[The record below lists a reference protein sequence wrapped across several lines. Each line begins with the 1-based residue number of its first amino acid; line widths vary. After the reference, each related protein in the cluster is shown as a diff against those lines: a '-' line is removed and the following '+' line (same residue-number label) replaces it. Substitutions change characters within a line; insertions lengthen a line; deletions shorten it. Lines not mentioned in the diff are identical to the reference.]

1 MFRVVSCLAYDHNY
15 WFVLVAAIVCVAGSV
30 MTVRLFDR
38 ARQLEGFSRLS
49 WVLLSGMAGGTA
61 IWTTHFVAMLG
72 FDPPTGFAY
81 EPLLTLASLGLAMVF
96 TAAGLY
102 LAAAG
107 NGTALVEAG
116 GAVMGI
122 GISVMHYTGMAG
134 LDVAG
139 HIEWQPDLV
148 IASVVLGVIFGVLA
162 VHRYGRISNV
172 RAQMLGA
179 GLLVLAICSMHFT
192 AMGAATF
199 VPGPAETAPQYF
211 SSELLAISVMAI
223 LSVVAGLGLYV
234 IDARS
239 RRDVLEGFRHA
250 ALHDPLTGMPN
261 RAHLASHLSGVLSA
275 SAQSKVAVIVIDLD
289 RFKDVNDV
297 HGHRAGDALL
307 QAVAARL
314 TEAVRSGEFV
324 ARVGGDEFVAVKQGI
339 DDDQE
344 ALDFAH
350 RLNACVTVPVVRHDR
365 AFSVGASL
373 GVSLY
378 PGDADGAD
386 ELIGVADLA
395 MYRAKRQA
403 GRKICFY
410 DQSMDEARR
419 SRSALAME
427 LLGAMDRREL
437 ALYYQPQFSIVSGDP
452 IGFEALLRW
461 NHPSRGLVLPGEF
474 IPIAEETGSI
484 LAIGEWVLRTACAEA
499 AGWQKPLKLSVNIAG
514 AQLAQPELPRIV
526 HETLLETGLPAARL
540 ELEITEASIIDDL
553 HGTLQVLR
561 QLKTL
566 GVAIAMDDYGTGYSS
581 LSTLQKFAFDKIK
594 IDRSFVE
601 DVGVDRTSTAIVKA
615 TILLANSL
623 DITVLAE
630 GVERQEHLDFLRE
643 AGCAEVQGFLF
654 GHPQPVSEIVGI
666 VGEGPRSAT
675 RSTEG
680 RRLTDGP
687 FVDYAHSPIH
697 LARFRTG

>member
-1 MFRVVSCLAYDHNY
+1 MFRVVSCLAYEHNY
-15 WFVLVAAIVCVAGSV
+15 WFVLVAAIVCVAGSL

-72 FDPPTGFAY
+72 FHPPAGYAY
-81 EPLLTLASLGLAMVF
+81 APLLTLASLGFAMVF

-102 LAAAG
+102 LAAVAS
-107 NGTALVEAG
+107 GTALVEAG

-139 HIEWQPDLV
+139 HIEWQADLV
-148 IASVVLGVIFGVLA
+148 VTSIVLGVVFAVLA
-162 VHRYGRISNV
+162 VNRYGRVSNE

-179 GLLVLAICSMHFT
+179 GLLVLAICCMHFT

-199 VPGPAETAPQYF
+199 VPGPAEIAPQLF
-211 SSELLAISVMAI
+211 SSELLAICVMAI

-250 ALHDPLTGMPN
+250 ALHDALTGMPN
-261 RAHLASHLSGVLSA
+261 RAHLASHLASVLSA
-275 SAQSKVAVIVIDLD
+275 AADGKVAVIVMDLD

-307 QAVAARL
+307 QAVAAQL
-314 TEAVRSGEFV
+314 TGTLRSGEFV

-339 DDDQE
+339 KGAAE

-350 RLNACVTVPVVRHDR
+350 RLVGCIAAPVVRRDR
-365 AFSVGASL
+365 TFAVGASL
-373 GVSLY
+373 GISLY
-378 PGDADGAD
+378 PADADAPD

-410 DQSMDEARR
+410 DQSMDEAQR

-427 LLGAMDRREL
+427 LLGAIDRGEL
-437 ALYYQPQFSIVSGDP
+437 ALYYQPQIDLASGEV

-461 NHPSRGLVLPGEF
+461 NHPTRGLVPPGEF

-484 LAIGEWVLRTACAEA
+484 LAIGEWVLRTACVEA
-499 AGWQKPLKLSVNIAG
+499 ARWQRPLKLSVNIAG
-514 AQLAQPELPRIV
+514 AQLAQPELPRLV
-526 HETLLETGLPAARL
+526 HEILLETGMPAARL
-540 ELEITEASIIDDL
+540 ELEITEASIVDDL

-601 DVGVDRTSTAIVKA
+601 SVGADRTSSAIVKA

-630 GVERQEHLDFLRE
+630 GVESQEHLDFLRE

-654 GHPQPVSEIVGI
+654 GRPQPASEIAGLVG
-666 VGEGPRSAT
+666 
-675 RSTEG
+675 
-680 RRLTDGP
+680 DGP
-687 FVDYAHSPIH
+687 VHEPSLPHSFGEAVLRAI
-697 LARFRTG
+697 A